1 MDISIM
7 TALLQ
12 DGLTN
17 GAIYALLGLS
27 TVLVF
32 AVTRIIFIPQG
43 EFVSLGALTL
53 AALQAGKSPAT
64 VWLLVSLGAAVFCTD
79 LWRLLQNHKAQ
90 GWVRALVRSFV
101 ATIVL
106 PALLAFVAL
115 RTNWADSSMV
125 VQIALTLAI
134 LLPSGPWLYR
144 LVFQPLNHASV
155 LVLLIAAVA
164 LHFSLMGLGLVM
176 FGPEGV
182 RTTPFVDATLD
193 LGWLALPAQS
203 VAVVLLGGALMLMLY
218 FYFNRTM
225 TGKALRATAVNAAGA
240 RLVGI
245 SPASA
250 GQFAFTLAAGIGVV
264 SGIMIA
270 PLTTVYYD
278 SGFLIGLK
286 GFVAA
291 VLGGLASYPI
301 TAAGAVMVGL
311 IESFG
316 SFYSSSYKEVIV
328 FTLIFPVLVWR
339 SVVTHQGKSE

>member
-1 MDISIM
+1 MDLSIILV
-7 TALLQ
+7 LLQ

-64 VWLLVSLGAAVFCTD
+64 VWLLLALGVAVFCVD
-79 LWRLLQNHKAQ
+79 FWRVWHDPEAHGKIS
-90 GWVRALVRSFV
+90 ALARSFGT
-101 ATIVL
+101 TIVL
-106 PALLAFVAL
+106 PALLALVVM
-115 RTNWADSSMV
+115 RTNWAASALA
-125 VQIALTLAI
+125 VQIAFTLAI
-134 LLPSGPWLYR
+134 IVPMGPWIYR
-144 LVFQPLNHASV
+144 LAFQPLTNASV

-164 LHFSLMGLGLVM
+164 LHFSLMGLALVM

-182 RTTPFVDATLD
+182 RTTPFIDITLD
-193 LGWLALPAQS
+193 FGWVVMPAQS
-203 VAVVLLGGALMLMLY
+203 IAVMLVGGLLMLALY
-218 FYFNRTM
+218 FYFNHTM
-225 TGKALRATAVNAAGA
+225 TGKALRATAVNGVGA

-245 SPASA
+245 SPSSA
-250 GQFAFTLAAGIGVV
+250 GQFAFALAAGIGVV

-278 SGFLIGLK
+278 SGFLMGLK

-291 VLGGLASYPI
+291 VLGGLASYPV
-301 TAAGAVMVGL
+301 TAAGAVLVGL

-316 SFYSSSYKEVIV
+316 SFYSSSYKEAIV

-339 SVVTHQGKSE
+339 SVVSHKGKSE

>member
-1 MDISIM
+1 MDFSIM
-7 TALLQ
+7 LVLLQ

-64 VWLLVSLGAAVFCTD
+64 VWLLVGLGAAVFCTD
-79 LWRLLQNHKAQ
+79 LWRVWHDPETRSR
-90 GWVRALVRSFV
+90 GRALARSFV
-101 ATIVL
+101 ATIAL
-106 PALLAFVAL
+106 PAALAFVVL
-115 RTNWADSSMV
+115 RTSWAESSMA

-134 LLPSGPWLYR
+134 IVPTGPWLYR
-144 LVFQPLNHASV
+144 LAFQPLNNASV

-193 LGWLALPAQS
+193 LGWLVLPAQS
-203 VAVVLLGGALMLMLY
+203 LAVVLLGGALMLALY

-245 SPASA
+245 SPTSA
-250 GQFAFTLAAGIGVV
+250 GQFAFALAAGIGVV

-278 SGFLIGLK
+278 SGFLMGLK

-316 SFYSSSYKEVIV
+316 SFFSSAYKEAIV